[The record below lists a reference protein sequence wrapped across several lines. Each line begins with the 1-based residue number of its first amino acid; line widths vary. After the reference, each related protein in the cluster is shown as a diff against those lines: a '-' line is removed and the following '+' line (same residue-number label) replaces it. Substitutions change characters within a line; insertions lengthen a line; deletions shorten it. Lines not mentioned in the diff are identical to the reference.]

1 MRASSLPPS
10 LAHLPN
16 AAHIDWVLQS
26 VKQNPAL
33 WNAAWDDA
41 WDDARDAAWDAA
53 RVAAWDAAR
62 DYAWD
67 AAGSAAWD
75 AARGAARD
83 AARVAAGSA
92 ARVAAWGAARV
103 AAWGAAA
110 ALTAWDHAGV
120 ALHMPGS
127 DFAGAMAL
135 DPHLILLVP
144 ARYVL
149 KQEKK

>member
-1 MRASSLPPS
+1 VAEWS
-10 LAHLPN
+10 HLPN

-26 VKQNPAL
+26 VKADPGK
-33 WNAAWDDA
+33 W
-41 WDDARDAAWDAA
+41 DAAWG
-53 RVAAWDAAR
+53 AAWDAAR
-62 DYAWD
+62 D
-67 AAGSAAWD
+67 AAGS
-75 AARGAARD
+75 
-83 AARVAAGSA
+83 
-92 ARVAAWGAARV
+92 AARV

>member
-1 MRASSLPPS
+1 MRASSLPPSLPPS

-33 WNAAWDDA
+33 WNAAWDAARDA
-41 WDDARDAAWDAA
+41 ARDAAWD
-53 RVAAWDAAR
+53 D
-62 DYAWD
+62 AWD
-67 AAGSAAWD
+67 AAGS
-75 AARGAARD
+75 
-83 AARVAAGSA
+83 
-92 ARVAAWGAARV
+92 AARV

-144 ARYVL
+144 ASYVL

>member
-1 MRASSLPPS
+1 MAEWS
-10 LAHLPN
+10 HLPN

-26 VKQNPAL
+26 VKADPGK
-33 WNAAWDDA
+33 
-41 WDDARDAAWDAA
+41 
-53 RVAAWDAAR
+53 WDAAR
-62 DYAWD
+62 D
-67 AAGSAAWD
+67 AAGS
-75 AARGAARD
+75 
-83 AARVAAGSA
+83 
-92 ARVAAWGAARV
+92 AARV

>member
-1 MRASSLPPS
+1 MSASSLPPS

-16 AAHIDWVLQS
+16 AAHLDWVLQS

-33 WNAAWDDA
+33 WNAAW
-41 WDDARDAAWDAA
+41 
-53 RVAAWDAAR
+53 VAAWDAAR
-62 DYAWD
+62 DDAWD
-67 AAGSAAWD
+67 AAGS
-75 AARGAARD
+75 
-83 AARVAAGSA
+83 
-92 ARVAAWGAARV
+92 AARV

>member
-1 MRASSLPPS
+1 MAKWS
-10 LAHLPN
+10 HLPN

-26 VKQNPAL
+26 VKADPGKWDAA

-41 WDDARDAAWDAA
+41 WDAAWVAARDAA
-53 RVAAWDAAR
+53 R
-62 DYAWD
+62 
-67 AAGSAAWD
+67 D

-83 AARVAAGSA
+83 AAGS
-92 ARVAAWGAARV
+92 AARV

-149 KQEKK
+149 KQEQK

>member
-1 MRASSLPPS
+1 MAEWS
-10 LAHLPN
+10 HLPN
-16 AAHIDWVLQS
+16 AAHLDWMLQS

-33 WNAAWDDA
+33 WNAARGAARDA
-41 WDDARDAAWDAA
+41 ARDAAWDAA
-53 RVAAWDAAR
+53 RD
-62 DYAWD
+62 
-67 AAGSAAWD
+67 
-75 AARGAARD
+75 
-83 AARVAAGSA
+83 
-92 ARVAAWGAARV
+92 AAWG

-110 ALTAWDHAGV
+110 ALIAWDHAGV

-149 KQEKK
+149 KQEQK

>member
-1 MRASSLPPS
+1 MSASSLPPS

-33 WNAAWDDA
+33 WNAAWN
-41 WDDARDAAWDAA
+41 DARDAAL
-53 RVAAWDAAR
+53 DAAR
-62 DYAWD
+62 DAAWD

-75 AARGAARD
+75 AARGAARGAARD
-83 AARVAAGSA
+83 AARVAAWDA
-92 ARVAAWGAARV
+92 ARDAAGSAARV

-120 ALHMPGS
+120 ALHMS
-127 DFAGAMAL
+127 DEAFAGALAL
-135 DPHLILLVP
+135 DPHMVLLEP
-144 ARYVL
+144 ARHIL

>member
-1 MRASSLPPS
+1 MSASSLPPS

-16 AAHIDWVLQS
+16 AAHLDWVLQS

-33 WNAAWDDA
+33 WNAAWNA
-41 WDDARDAAWDAA
+41 ARDAAWGD
-53 RVAAWDAAR
+53 
-62 DYAWD
+62 AWD

-75 AARGAARD
+75 AARGAARGAARDAAWD
-83 AARVAAGSA
+83 AARDAAGS
-92 ARVAAWGAARV
+92 AARV

>member
-1 MRASSLPPS
+1 MDKWS
-10 LAHLPN
+10 HLPN

-26 VKQNPAL
+26 VKRNPAL
-33 WNAAWDDA
+33 WS
-41 WDDARDAAWDAA
+41 
-53 RVAAWDAAR
+53 AAWDAAR
-62 DYAWD
+62 D
-67 AAGSAAWD
+67 AAW
-75 AARGAARD
+75 
-83 AARVAAGSA
+83 
-92 ARVAAWGAARV
+92 V